1 MTSRLPR
8 IGFLGCINAMPMGY
22 ALKFLRD
29 GHDVRFVVESASD
42 DLLMRPE
49 HQYANEVRYPYPS
62 WIREIRWKNDLLEY
76 ATLPWS
82 NREAVAAMADRDV
95 VILNDYGFALAPSMP
110 KGALCVAL
118 SSGADLDILC
128 RWDMARRF
136 AAGVRRK
143 WLYPLR
149 LGLELWR
156 THLQRRGL
164 ASCEIVSY
172 FPRGLNP
179 AGDGVI
185 DERLRSAHPPQLIE
199 RYDANFEAL
208 GVRRV
213 PIPRRPL
220 RRILAPVRFNMTPQ
234 EGGEVEY
241 KGNDLILQALARY
254 RQRNPAVEIH
264 FFEKGSPADL
274 ALARRMCRELGIEP
288 AVTWHQPTSLPGLL
302 AHYEDA
308 DVVFDQVGSH
318 WMGGVGIYA
327 LYMGRPVIANA
338 RLEVF
343 GRIWGPDIPILNATT
358 PDEIVAHLVRC
369 EDIAFRESVAEASHV
384 FARDHL
390 DTEDVYRRLRM
401 AIMERWRSSEL
412 GGRR

>member
-8 IGFLGCINAMPMGY
+8 IGFIGCMNAMPMGY

-29 GHDVRFVVESASD
+29 GHDVRFVVETDSD
-42 DLLMRPE
+42 NLLMRPE
-49 HQYANEVRYPYPS
+49 HQYAKEVHYPYPS
-62 WIREIRWKNDLLEY
+62 WIREIRWKNDLLHY

-82 NREAVAAMADRDV
+82 NREVVKVMADRDV
-95 VILNDYGFALAPSMP
+95 VILNDYGFALAPHMP

-128 RWDMARRF
+128 RWEMARRF
-136 AAGVRRK
+136 AASVRRK

-179 AGDGVI
+179 LGDEVI
-185 DERLRSAHPPQLIE
+185 DERLQSPHPPQLIE
-199 RYDANFEAL
+199 RYDANFAAV

-220 RRILAPVRFNMTPQ
+220 RRILAPVRFNLSPP
-234 EGGEVEY
+234 EGGEIEY

-254 RQRNPAVEIH
+254 RQRNPAVELH
-264 FFEKGSPADL
+264 FFEKGPPADL
-274 ALARRMCRELGIEP
+274 ALARRMCRELGIES
-288 AVTWHQPTSLPGLL
+288 AVTWHQPTNLPGLL
-302 AHYEDA
+302 AQYEDA
-308 DVVFDQVGSH
+308 DIVFDQVGSH
-318 WMGGVGIYA
+318 WMGGVGFYA

-338 RLEVF
+338 RLDVF
-343 GRIWGPDIPILNATT
+343 GRLWGTDIPILNATT

-390 DTEDVYRRLRM
+390 DAEDVYQRLSM
-401 AIMERWRSSEL
+401 AILERWRSAEP
-412 GGRR
+412 GP